1 MLQNFQI
8 FLDNVC
14 HYYILMMVQ
23 TYLETAKTYLE
34 PRQIS
39 LIEFIPKKVNGEKS
53 LTISAKSSIIDA
65 FIRMYLTM
73 TLRKFYSVLALGL
86 HLY

>member
-23 TYLETAKTYLE
+23 TYLETTKTYLE

-39 LIEFIPKKVNGEKS
+39 LIELIPKKVNGEKS

-73 TLRKFYSVLALGL
+73 TQF
-86 HLY
+86 